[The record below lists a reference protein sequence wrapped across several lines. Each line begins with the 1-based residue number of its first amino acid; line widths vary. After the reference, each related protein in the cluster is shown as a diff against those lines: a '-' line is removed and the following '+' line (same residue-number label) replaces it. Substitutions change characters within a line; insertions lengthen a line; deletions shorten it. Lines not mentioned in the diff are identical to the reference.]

1 MSDKPRFEFITHIAP
16 YSDGSG
22 YQATV
27 KVMDTD
33 EGPALSIETAYRL
46 PLNQW
51 ASLRKAVD
59 DLVELAEKHE
69 Q

>member
-22 YQATV
+22 YQAVV
-27 KVMDTD
+27 KVMDTE
-33 EGPALSIETAYRL
+33 EGPAISIETHYRM

-51 ASLRKAVD
+51 PALRKAAD
-59 DLVELAEKHE
+59 DLVALAEKHT
-69 Q
+69 